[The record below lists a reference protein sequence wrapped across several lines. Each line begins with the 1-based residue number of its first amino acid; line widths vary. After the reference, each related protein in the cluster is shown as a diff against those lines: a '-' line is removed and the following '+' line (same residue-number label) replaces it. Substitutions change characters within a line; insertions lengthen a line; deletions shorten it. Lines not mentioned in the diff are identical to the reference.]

1 MNTSEHEQNNT
12 SPVPRES
19 DDRPYRPQQRT
30 VSLLDIGL
38 VLVRRRRLIVFSTLA
53 AAALV
58 VLFSIYT
65 LRLPPDSPWN
75 PLPNVYRPEVQIL
88 IQSGDDNVRGLL
100 NAGGGGDLGVLAG
113 LAGLGGVQGPS
124 EAALAQSLL
133 RGPTILDAVAEEFDV
148 VEKYGIVE
156 FPTASSRDVLR
167 ERLSST
173 FESDTAILTIQY
185 EDIDPVYATE
195 ILNGTVELLE
205 GRFRDLTL
213 ERLVRQ
219 RQFLEDR
226 LGEVEN
232 DIRQAQAAL
241 VSFQRT
247 YGVFDLESQAEQ
259 TIEQIAEL
267 QNNTFQA
274 QLEIEGLREYLPPDA
289 PQIQRLERQ
298 IRINQQVI
306 RELRTGFLDLS
317 GQGIPQEE
325 IAELSTQQANL
336 IADLELQ
343 TQIYGILRQRYETA
357 KLEEAD
363 NSRTL
368 QVIERAQVPERK
380 AYPSR
385 GVISM
390 IVTVSVFFIA
400 VFLAFL
406 LEYLDT
412 ARTDPVESEKLAA
425 IRESFRRRPTTAT
438 SQNRRTGDR

>member
-1 MNTSEHEQNNT
+1 MSTEDHKQNKPTTVPHEPD
-12 SPVPRES
+12 SHRRVYEPAG
-19 DDRPYRPQQRT
+19 RT

-38 VLVRRRRLIVFSTLA
+38 VLVRRRRLIAFTTVTA
-53 AAALV
+53 AVLV
-58 VLFSIYT
+58 VLFSLYT

-88 IQSGDDNVRGLL
+88 VQTSGDDMGSLL
-100 NAGGGGDLGVLAG
+100 GSSTGSELGVLAG
-113 LAGLGGVQGPS
+113 LAGIGRVQGPS

-133 RGPTILDAVAEEFDV
+133 TGPTILDSVADEFDV
-148 VEKYGIVE
+148 ADHYGIEE
-156 FPTASSRDVLR
+156 FRRSGARRILR
-167 ERLSST
+167 EKLTST
-173 FESDTAILTIQY
+173 YEDDTGILTIQY
-185 EDIDPVYATE
+185 EDIDPEYATK
-195 ILNGTVELLE
+195 ILNRSVELLE
-205 GRFRDLTL
+205 SRFRELTM

-226 LGEVEN
+226 LAEVEE
-232 DIRQAQAAL
+232 DIREAQAAL
-241 VSFQRT
+241 VSFRRT

-298 IRINQQVI
+298 IRINQQVMQ
-306 RELRTGFLDLS
+306 ELRTGFLDLS
-317 GQGIPQEE
+317 GQDIEQEE
-325 IAELSTQQANL
+325 LAQLSTRQANL

-343 TQIYGILRQRYETA
+343 TQIYSILRQRYETA

-368 QVIERAQVPERK
+368 QVIERAEVPEVK

-390 IVTVSVFFIA
+390 IVTVSAFFLS

-406 LEYLDT
+406 LEYLAM
-412 ARTDPVESEKLAA
+412 ARRDPVESRKLEA
-425 IRESFRRRPTTAT
+425 IRDSFRRR
-438 SQNRRTGDR
+438 SH